1 MPKKKETAQTQEK
14 GKALERARPA
24 ATLLTPFEEMEQM
37 MERMFESF
45 FPRGFLRPLRAEL
58 PSLPEVR
65 VPRVDIIDQE
75 NEVVVRAEMPGVSK
89 EDVEVTVSDNV
100 LTIRGKTKKEEEEEK
115 KGEYYRKEISYGEF
129 VRNIALPV
137 EVEGDKAKAKLKEG
151 VLEVVLPKAE
161 SAKRKAIPVEE
172 G

>member
-1 MPKKKETAQTQEK
+1 MAAKKETKQTQEK

-24 ATLLTPFEEMEQM
+24 APLLAPLEEMEQM
-37 MERMFESF
+37 MERMMESF

-58 PSLPEVR
+58 PALPEVR
-65 VPRVDIIDQE
+65 VPKVDIIDRE
-75 NEVVVRAEMPGVSK
+75 NEVIVRAEMPGVNK

-100 LTIRGKTKKEEEEEK
+100 VTIRGKTKKEEEEEK
-115 KGEYYRKEISYGEF
+115 EGEYYRKEISYGEF
-129 VRNIALPV
+129 VRSVALPV

-151 VLEVVLPKAE
+151 ILEVVLPKAE
-161 SAKRKAIPVEE
+161 TAKRKAIPVEE